1 MNQLCSTHVTTTQ
14 SGRPRDRG
22 AWRWCVGA
30 VFAIA
35 LAACGGG
42 GDRETTSTAFE
53 LRAAQQLDAKKKTDP
68 GPALVAQPVSMV
80 NTTTTGD
87 QNLRA
92 IGALSDGGYA
102 VAWMSGTTLYIQRY
116 DSAGNKSGT
125 ETATPVVFDP
135 RDTASQILATSS
147 IAVLSDGAVVVAYAA
162 RRTSVQPNSPVVTEN
177 GVYIQRFDANGVQ
190 ILPETQLVSLVD
202 GDPRR
207 PTTFETVQ
215 VLPMSDGS
223 YVVGWGTVTV
233 SATVGY
239 RNFFSTQRFGSQN
252 QRVGG
257 VVDIGTPST
266 ISGQFRIVADA
277 NGGYTAYWSGEGADF
292 LPTGLTV
299 TRYDANQSA
308 TQILTAWPGT
318 ALLLPLEDGRYILY
332 TSDAGGVYRQFLD
345 SAGALVGE
353 RTAVSSMPVSAQL
366 LADGSYV
373 VFWTATGGMTAQR
386 FDANGEPIS
395 NMLTIQTTGTQPLV
409 VALVEVGFAAAW
421 SAPGA
426 SADLDVYTQRFV
438 EVAGNQRKACLASA
452 KGLRGQERKEFMMA
466 CLR

>member
-1 MNQLCSTHVTTTQ
+1 MNPLSSAHVTITP
-14 SGRPRDRG
+14 SGRLRDRG

-30 VFAIA
+30 VFAII

-42 GDRETTSTAFE
+42 GGGESAFTAIE
-53 LRAAQQLDAKKKTDP
+53 PRAAQQLDAKKKADP

-92 IGALSDGGYA
+92 LGALSEGGYT
-102 VAWMSGTTLYIQRY
+102 VAWISGTTLYMQRY

-125 ETATPVVFDP
+125 ENATPVVIDP
-135 RDTASQILATSS
+135 GDTASHLATSS
-147 IAVLSDGAVVVAYAA
+147 IAVLSDGTVVVAYAA
-162 RRTSVQPNSPVVTEN
+162 RRTSIEPNSPVVTEN

-190 ILPETQLVSLVD
+190 ILPETQLVSLFD
-202 GDPRR
+202 SDPRR

-223 YVVGWGTVTV
+223 YVVGWSTLSV

-239 RNFFSTQRFGSQN
+239 RNFFSTQRFDSQN
-252 QRVGG
+252 QRAGG
-257 VVDIGTPST
+257 VVNMGNPA
-266 ISGQFRIVADA
+266 GFAQFRIVADA
-277 NGGYTAYWSGEGADF
+277 NSGYTAYWSGTGADF

-299 TRYDANQSA
+299 MHFDASQSA

-318 ALLLPLEDGRYILY
+318 ALLLPLEDGRYVLY

-353 RTAVSSMPVSAQL
+353 RMAVSSMPVSAQL
-366 LADGSYV
+366 LTDGSYV
-373 VFWTATGGMTAQR
+373 VFWTATGGMTVQR
-386 FDANGEPIS
+386 FDANGEPIGDI
-395 NMLTIQTTGTQPLV
+395 LTIQTTGTQPLV
-409 VALVEVGFAAAW
+409 VALAEGGFAAAW

-452 KGLRGQERKEFMMA
+452 KGLRGQERKEFMTA